1 MLLQGTKQVQQS
13 FSTDCSQKIANDMI
27 PSGSN
32 RTASFA
38 RFSRFYK
45 EGALP
50 GITVGHMHKSQEGGG
65 CTIRLN
71 KIFTK
76 VSPDF
81 TMVLPMFY
89 LNRNWQFFTR
99 HPVAIGCW
107 CRSFSLC
114 PSLGPWPWLFSR
126 PPARPETWEMTQ
138 VLSPRKMLQN
148 LVHRNYK

>member
-1 MLLQGTKQVQQS
+1 
-13 FSTDCSQKIANDMI
+13 MI

-71 KIFTK
+71 KILTK
-76 VSPDF
+76 VSPCF
-81 TMVLPMFY
+81 TKSFTYVLPMSIEIGSSS
-89 LNRNWQFFTR
+89 
-99 HPVAIGCW
+99 PAILDHW
-107 CRSFSLC
+107 MLVSERLSLC
-114 PSLGPWPWLFSR
+114 PSLGPWLFSR
-126 PPARPETWEMTQ
+126 PPARPETSTDEMTQ
-138 VLSPRKMLQN
+138 VLSIFLSMAEMSKN
-148 LVHRNYK
+148 EKCYKTS